1 MNNNTLEDI
10 KDSQEIKR
18 QKQEQKKSNEGM
30 SKWEFGKG
38 LTKTKDA
45 NKNVRN

>member
-1 MNNNTLEDI
+1 MNNNSLEDI

-18 QKQEQKKSNEGM
+18 RKQEQKNSNEDM

-38 LTKTKDA
+38 LTKIKDEK
-45 NKNVRN
+45 KNVRN